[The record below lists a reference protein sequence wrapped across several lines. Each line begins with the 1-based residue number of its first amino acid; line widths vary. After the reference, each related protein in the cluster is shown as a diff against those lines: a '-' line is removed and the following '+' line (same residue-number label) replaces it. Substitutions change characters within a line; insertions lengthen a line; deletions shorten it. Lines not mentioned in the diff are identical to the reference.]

1 MNALRILVEF
11 LQQLCR
17 AGSFACSQI
26 GIWGYILLTFWKWG
40 RTWAPLHLPVC
51 FMLFLKGLTLPD
63 LLACL
68 LPGQPPHHP
77 AVPSP
82 SNTKHHHQTQSN
94 TIVQGAGESSLAG
107 PNLSPGLTN
116 VQSRIYSCSKHSLT
130 GPRFVM
136 VLLCARNCA
145 TTLKWYKDKRVISL
159 RSFLKSGGRDR

>member
-82 SNTKHHHQTQSN
+82 SNAKQHHR
-94 TIVQGAGESSLAG
+94 
-107 PNLSPGLTN
+107 P
-116 VQSRIYSCSKHSLT
+116 
-130 GPRFVM
+130 
-136 VLLCARNCA
+136 
-145 TTLKWYKDKRVISL
+145 
-159 RSFLKSGGRDR
+159 GGRWELLGRTTSVSRTHECPKQNLFLFQTFTHWTEICYGSIMCQKLCYNIEMIQR